1 MPTFIDIVPFL
12 INIVPTNNLFLW
24 GKQSYLVCPVRAG
37 PGNIGVDRGRADNGQ
52 TFLDKDGN
60 REVKDG
66 RGEFKQICL

>member
-1 MPTFIDIVPFL
+1 MCKMTFGRRSGCTLPSRWD
-12 INIVPTNNLFLW
+12 
-24 GKQSYLVCPVRAG
+24 KQIYLVCPVRAG

-66 RGEFKQICL
+66 SGEFKQICL

>member
-1 MPTFIDIVPFL
+1 M
-12 INIVPTNNLFLW
+12 
-24 GKQSYLVCPVRAG
+24 RAG

-66 RGEFKQICL
+66 SGGIQTNLSLICFSVCLLRESH

>member
-1 MPTFIDIVPFL
+1 M
-12 INIVPTNNLFLW
+12 
-24 GKQSYLVCPVRAG
+24 RAG

-66 RGEFKQICL
+66 RGNSNKSVSNLFFGVFASRKSLI